1 MNSNSFDFNYLV
13 RFITLCPMKLR
24 NSLLVGFLTFG
35 CGVTAW
41 GMEMVMAPSAAQA
54 YTARLDVMLDRAPN
68 EPYES
73 IVRRAENVA
82 RAAIQR
88 GFDQDLLANEV
99 SVIVVGRNG
108 GMASPVVSVWV
119 TRSQWQ
125 TRPDAKRWATYYRG
139 SKSLLG
145 F

>member
-1 MNSNSFDFNYLV
+1 
-13 RFITLCPMKLR
+13 MKLR
-24 NSLLVGFLTFG
+24 NSLMVGFLTLG
-35 CGVTAW
+35 CGAAVWGIDAVTTPNS
-41 GMEMVMAPSAAQA
+41 VQA
-54 YTARLDVMLDRAPN
+54 YTTRLDVTLDRRPN
-68 EPYES
+68 ETYDS
-73 IVRRAENVA
+73 LVRRAEVVA

-88 GFDQDLLANEV
+88 GFDRDLLANEV
-99 SVIVVGRNG
+99 SVVIVGRNG

-125 TRPDAKRWATYYRG
+125 SRPDAKRWATYYRG

>member
-1 MNSNSFDFNYLV
+1 MNHIFFSFDGFV
-13 RFITLCPMKLR
+13 RFLTLAPMKLR
-24 NSLLVGFLTFG
+24 NSLILSVLTLG
-35 CGVTAW
+35 LGATIWGADTITAPKA
-41 GMEMVMAPSAAQA
+41 VQA

-68 EPYES
+68 ETYEGM
-73 IVRRAENVA
+73 VRRAEIVA

-88 GFDQDLLANEV
+88 GFDRDLLANEV
-99 SVIVVGRNG
+99 SVVVVGRNG

-125 TRPDAKRWATYYRG
+125 TRPDARRWATYYRG
-139 SKSLLG
+139 SRALLG

>member
-1 MNSNSFDFNYLV
+1 MNHNSFKFDRFV
-13 RFITLCPMKLR
+13 RFVTLCPMKLR
-24 NSLLVGFLTFG
+24 NSLIVGFLSFG
-35 CGVTAW
+35 CGATLWGMDAVTAPNP
-41 GMEMVMAPSAAQA
+41 VQA
-54 YTARLDVMLDRAPN
+54 YAARLDVMLDRAPN
-68 EPYES
+68 ESYDA
-73 IVRRAENVA
+73 IVRRAETVA

-88 GFDQDLLANEV
+88 GFDRDLLANEV
-99 SVIVVGRNG
+99 SVVVIGRNG